1 MIECNKKVVD
11 YLDVTLN
18 LNDGTFKPYRKPDS
32 NLQYINTDS
41 NHPPNIIRQLPLTI
55 EKRLSEHSS
64 NEEIFNNAKAD
75 YEKALKD
82 SGYQPAL
89 KFTPHV
95 DEISQ
100 RRNRKRNIIWFNPP
114 FSKNVSTNIAR
125 RFLNLIN
132 KHFPRNHKF
141 SKLFNRNNVKV
152 SYSCTPNVKNIID
165 SHNKN
170 VLKNQTEGEERA
182 CNCRIKD
189 QCPLNGECLAKNII
203 YEAEITTNN
212 INDEPL
218 KYIGLTGNTFKER
231 FSNHKS
237 SFKNEKYGKDTE
249 LSKMVWK
256 LKRDNKQPK
265 VTWKIIH
272 HCAPINRNSL
282 RCNLCLNEKLE
293 IALTKSN
300 DNESII
306 NSRSELVSKCRH
318 INKFT
323 LMRYD
328 SKD

>member
-1 MIECNKKVVD
+1 MFICLHFETSSDREFIMLSLSLLFC
-11 YLDVTLN
+11 
-18 LNDGTFKPYRKPDS
+18 KPDS

-95 DEISQ
+95 DEIFQ

-152 SYSCTPNVKNIID
+152 SYSCTPNVKSIID

-189 QCPLNGECLAKNII
+189 QCPLNGECLAKNIDDETI
-203 YEAEITTNN
+203 EIHR
-212 INDEPL
+212 INGEH
-218 KYIGLTGNTFKER
+218 IQR
-231 FSNHKS
+231 
-237 SFKNEKYGKDTE
+237 
-249 LSKMVWK
+249 
-256 LKRDNKQPK
+256 
-265 VTWKIIH
+265 
-272 HCAPINRNSL
+272 
-282 RCNLCLNEKLE
+282 E
-293 IALTKSN
+293 IQ
-300 DNESII
+300 
-306 NSRSELVSKCRH
+306 
-318 INKFT
+318 
-323 LMRYD
+323 
-328 SKD
+328 

>member
-1 MIECNKKVVD
+1 M
-11 YLDVTLN
+11 TLN

-41 NHPPNIIRQLPLTI
+41 NHPPNIIRQLPITI

-82 SGYQPAL
+82 SGYQQTL
-89 KFTPHV
+89 KFTPNV
-95 DEISQ
+95 DEIPH

-125 RFLNLIN
+125 RFLNLLN

-152 SYSCTPNVKNIID
+152 SYSCTPNVKSIID

-170 VLKNQTEGEERA
+170 VLKNQAVGEERA

-203 YEAEITTNN
+203 YEAEINTNN

-218 KYIGLTGNTFKER
+218 KYIELTGNTFKER
-231 FSNHKS
+231 FSNYKS

-249 LSKMVWK
+249 LSKV
-256 LKRDNKQPK
+256 
-265 VTWKIIH
+265 V
-272 HCAPINRNSL
+272 
-282 RCNLCLNEKLE
+282 
-293 IALTKSN
+293 
-300 DNESII
+300 
-306 NSRSELVSKCRH
+306 
-318 INKFT
+318 
-323 LMRYD
+323 
-328 SKD
+328 